1 MPSTPD
7 TKNRTPKTEAENLA
21 QTHEDCPQ
29 EEITPNKR
37 TPGEKHLRSPSALQ
51 RSPTLSLTALYQ
63 SANRKALVLKREIK
77 TFMDR
82 VGKQKA

>member
-7 TKNRTPKTEAENLA
+7 TKNRTAKNEAENLV

-37 TPGEKHLRSPSALQ
+37 TPGEKPQRSSSLLQ
-51 RSPTLSLTALYQ
+51 R
-63 SANRKALVLKREIK
+63 
-77 TFMDR
+77 
-82 VGKQKA
+82 